1 MIQQGDTA
9 SRRLSDVSRAHPGDV
24 TLQNLLGQTG
34 VPAPV
39 IDLVAGNPTTD
50 GLFQTLGA
58 CAS

>member
-1 MIQQGDTA
+1 MGG
-9 SRRLSDVSRAHPGDV
+9 VSCG
-24 TLQNLLGQTG
+24 TLQNILGQTG